1 MASAS
6 YKPEA
11 MPART
16 VAIVGRPNVGKSAL
30 FNRLAGRKISIVHD
44 QPGVTRDRLAAECA
58 LGSRPFTIIDTGGIG
73 SAVDASFTE
82 QVRAEVE
89 IAMETADVI
98 LFVTDAQAGV
108 TPVDAELA
116 RMLRRVKKPLI
127 LVVNKVDVE
136 KHRSLE
142 AEFSRLGF
150 ENVLAVS
157 AEHGRG
163 IGELV
168 ERTESLL
175 PVSDVDAEAS
185 ELSTKSAPAKIAI
198 VGRPNVGKSSL
209 INAILQDR
217 RTLVSALSGT
227 TRDSVD
233 VPYTRGKDS
242 FVLIDTAGIRPRGK
256 VDNSVEVFSVMRAE
270 KSIERADLCVLVID
284 AAMGVTAQDKKIA
297 GLIQKAQKP
306 CVLVVNKWDL
316 VEIEGDHKEFL
327 RGFMEEV
334 RAELFFVDYAPVVLL
349 SAKTGDNIDR
359 LFRTIT
365 RVREDSRQ
373 RISTGVLNRLLQT
386 ILTANPPP
394 IRSGHRFKVL
404 YATQTESYKNEPIPI
419 PRFLLFVNDADALVP
434 AYKKHLDSRLRD
446 EAPFTGL
453 PISIQ
458 LRGRKSRGKK

>member
-1 MASAS
+1 
-6 YKPEA
+6 

-30 FNRLAGRKISIVHD
+30 FNRLVGRKISIVHD
-44 QPGVTRDRLAAECA
+44 QPGVTRDRLAAECR
-58 LGSRPFTIIDTGGIG
+58 LGARPFIVVDTGGIG

-82 QVRAEVE
+82 QVHAEVD
-89 IAMETADVI
+89 IAIQTADVI

-108 TPVDAELA
+108 TPVDADLA
-116 RMLRRVKKPLI
+116 RLLRRVKKPLV

-136 KHRSLE
+136 KHRTLE
-142 AEFSRLGF
+142 GDFSRLGF
-150 ENVLAVS
+150 ENTLAIS

-168 ERTESLL
+168 ELTESLL
-175 PVSDVDAEAS
+175 PEIDPDAPEIPPEA
-185 ELSTKSAPAKIAI
+185 APAKIAI

-209 INAILQDR
+209 INAILEDR
-217 RTLVSALSGT
+217 RTLVSAISGT

-233 VPYTRGKDS
+233 VPYTRGKYR
-242 FVLIDTAGIRPRGK
+242 FTLIDTAGIRPRGK

-284 AAMGVTAQDKKIA
+284 AAMRVTAQDKKIA

-327 RGFMEEV
+327 HEFMDEI
-334 RAELFFVDYAPVVLL
+334 RSELFFVHYAPVVLL

-365 RVREDSRQ
+365 QVREESRQ
-373 RISTGVLNRLLQT
+373 RIGTGVLNRLLQT
-386 ILTANPPP
+386 ILTESPPP
-394 IRSGHRFKVL
+394 LRSGHRFKVL

-453 PISIQ
+453 PISVQ
-458 LRGRKSRGKK
+458 LRGRKPRGKK